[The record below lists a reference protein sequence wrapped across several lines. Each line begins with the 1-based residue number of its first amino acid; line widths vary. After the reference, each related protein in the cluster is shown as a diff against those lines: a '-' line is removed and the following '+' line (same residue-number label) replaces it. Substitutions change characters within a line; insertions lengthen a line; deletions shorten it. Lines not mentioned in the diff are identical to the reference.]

1 MSIIISTIKRSL
13 RDKSVILTTIFL
25 VLILPYIF
33 SMMFGSESKVET
45 VNINII
51 ADGKSS
57 LTKSYIEFI
66 DNFEKNNKDIK
77 IVHSL
82 NSDSESE
89 DLGIKIDEK
98 NKSVKFIGSKRLRV
112 SESIVQNI
120 TEEFFN
126 QITINEIANKNKE
139 INESIIKETVLKS
152 ELKPNKYINYKAY
165 FAVIMLQMATLT
177 ASIYAFKNTF
187 YIKENIG
194 ERVLSS
200 PIKVS
205 KLLIMEVI
213 GSFIAIFTQ
222 GVITLLMISIIYGVK
237 ITTINIF
244 GLIYLIALLSLLAV
258 SIGIFVSA
266 IAKKRIQGDNIV
278 SWIVTV
284 LALSSGKFIPN
295 MFGNNV
301 SKILK
306 LNPFTLLSESMLK
319 LVDSNIYSNIGS
331 ATILTMFFVVVL
343 VAIATFILKRKVV
356 K

>member
-1 MSIIISTIKRSL
+1 MNIIISTIKRSL
-13 RDKSVILTTIFL
+13 RDKSIILTTIFL

-33 SMMFGSESKVET
+33 SIMFGSESKVET

-51 ADGKSS
+51 ADEKSS

-98 NKSVKFIGSKRLRV
+98 NKSVKILGSKKLRV

-139 INESIIKETVLKS
+139 VNESIIKETVLKS
-152 ELKPNKYINYKAY
+152 ESNSNEYRDYKAY

-194 ERVLSS
+194 ERALSS
-200 PIKVS
+200 PIKIS

-244 GLIYLIALLSLLAV
+244 GLIYLMALLSLFAV

-278 SWIVTV
+278 SCIVTV

-295 MFGNNV
+295 MFDNNV

-343 VAIATFILKRKVV
+343 VAIAIFILKRKVV

>member
-1 MSIIISTIKRSL
+1 MNIIISTIKRSL
-13 RDKSVILTTIFL
+13 RDKSIILTTIFL

-51 ADGKSS
+51 ADEKSS

-66 DNFEKNNKDIK
+66 DNFEKNNKAIK

-98 NKSVKFIGSKRLRV
+98 NKSVKILGSKKLRV

-139 INESIIKETVLKS
+139 VNESIIKETVLKS
-152 ELKPNKYINYKAY
+152 ESNPNENRDYKAY

-177 ASIYAFKNTF
+177 ASIYAFKNVF

-200 PIKVS
+200 PIKIS

-244 GLIYLIALLSLLAV
+244 GLLYLMALLSLLAV

-295 MFGNNV
+295 MFDNNV

-343 VAIATFILKRKVV
+343 VAIARFILKRKVV